1 MFGSL
6 FSTVGASAGSLESKL
21 FLYVVAGVAALVI
34 INLLLDGIR
43 KYIRGLDTAA
53 LGGLFIWLGYK
64 SAQLSLVNVLSHL
77 LYLIGATLLI
87 MGLIIFIIMMMIRRK
102 RSSER
107 GGPPMPKHA
116 QTAEKARDG
125 GDAEAQN
132 DGKPKAE

>member
-6 FSTVGASAGSLESKL
+6 FSNIGASAGSLESKL
-21 FLYVVAGVAALVI
+21 FMYVVAGVAALVI

-64 SAQLSLVNVLSHL
+64 SAKLSLVNVLSHL

-116 QTAEKARDG
+116 QTAEKAKDG

>member
-6 FSTVGASAGSLESKL
+6 FSNVGASAGSLESKL
-21 FLYVVAGVAALVI
+21 FMYVVAGVAALVI

-64 SAQLSLVNVLSHL
+64 SAQLSLVSVLSHL

-116 QTAEKARDG
+116 QTAEKAKDG